1 MTPRTRSSNRD
12 ADYKVY
18 YSNNVPQQIHFP
30 HKRKIVRRPSSPVR
44 DDGKRQM
51 VFLPEKMKGKSVSIV
66 ADSDEDSDEDLE
78 QDEEGGG
85 VPVEPY
91 VKEEEEQ
98 HLTNKKKGKG
108 EKRSSDVMPQDSVED
123 EKPVEP
129 TSKRRRAVVSPKNHR
144 RSKRVAT
151 DADDANDA
159 TATKTT
165 RERTLRRQSTM
176 TQLIDGRKPLPD
188 SEEPDFKPVKQ
199 GSRLSW
205 GRGKSENDRKQRTLT
220 QMVPDLRAQEVVSDE
235 DIDEALSD
243 VEAEQRDSQT
253 YGDAVAQRLAK
264 QGLHRVE
271 GNGAKEQGAAYDIP
285 EDIKQNLRHQDIK
298 KEPTADTQDT
308 PDVVL
313 QSVEDEVDEDYEDCY
328 KPTQFIE
335 APVTRTTRATRR
347 GNVPRAAATGD
358 ASHVSQKQHKT
369 RKARFSL
376 LSTPE
381 KRRVREIPSS
391 QSPADS
397 PLSTQVSP
405 QKLHRSPLKTCS
417 SNPILAPETPSKR
430 KQVTFQMPSRTPI
443 PPPTLRKFESTIQDS
458 EDEDEGLIEEDL
470 PVNKRPKDRSGQLLF
485 SRPEYAPGSTI
496 GADTQAMLDK
506 IDQACADANGEDAM
520 DESRASQESDNLP
533 TLRGHNEP
541 SPELGEPNK
550 SSTGRSSSHPTE
562 SVTVKQEFEYDYD
575 YDNDVSDGDDEDA
588 TILPTT
594 QSDLPNGE
602 GPIPCDATM
611 STEGELPPQTEQLRS
626 TPPVIGE
633 YTQYTC
639 PSTPMV
645 IGDDSSDEENHT
657 SPNPTP
663 PQSSRRQLPP
673 PPSTSI
679 QQSAD
684 PDDSAIQVPRSP
696 EHETQESHSSKAE
709 QQLQNEWL
717 SYSQYVHARPP
728 ESSSMRAAPD
738 AFSYAATPR
747 PPRQTQTTTAPS
759 HQHQASAY
767 HPSQAT
773 TVDEITQRTHTTP
786 RHKRT
791 LQFGSTHTTPH
802 RIPSSQPALFSSPN
816 KPPPLFIPSSFPSPE
831 KAGVEGWGS
840 SSPLLDET
848 GVGMTQATGVGSA
861 WGKSSQWAS
870 LEDFS
875 IPALPP
881 GVDGD
886 GDE

>member
-18 YSNNVPQQIHFP
+18 YSKKVPQQVQFP

-44 DDGKRQM
+44 DDAKRQM
-51 VFLPEKMKGKSVSIV
+51 IFLPEKMKTRDIPVV

-78 QDEEGGG
+78 EDLEDGG
-85 VPVEPY
+85 VPIEPQ

-98 HLTNKKKGKG
+98 PSARKAKGKSK
-108 EKRSSDVMPQDSVED
+108 KRSSDVLPQDSDGD
-123 EKPVEP
+123 EEPVEP
-129 TSKRRRAVVSPKNHR
+129 TSKRRRTVVSPKNHR
-144 RSKRVAT
+144 RSKRVAI

-159 TATKTT
+159 TAIKTN

-176 TQLIDGRKPLPD
+176 TQLVDGRKPLPD
-188 SEEPDFKPVKQ
+188 SEGPEFKPVKQ
-199 GSRLSW
+199 SSRLSW

-220 QMVPDLRAQEVVSDE
+220 QMIPRMRAQEVMSDE
-235 DIDEALSD
+235 DLDEALSD
-243 VEAEQRDSQT
+243 DEAEQRDSQT
-253 YGDAVAQRLAK
+253 YGDAVAQRLAQ
-264 QGLHRVE
+264 QGLHRIE
-271 GNGAKEQGAAYDIP
+271 GNSIKEQEAADDIVGDIQQNS
-285 EDIKQNLRHQDIK
+285 EDQYIK
-298 KEPTADTQDT
+298 KEPTADSQDT
-308 PDVVL
+308 PDVVV
-313 QSVEDEVDEDYEDCY
+313 QSVEDEVDEDCEDSY

-347 GNVPRAAATGD
+347 GNAPRATATGD
-358 ASHVSQKQHKT
+358 ASYGPQKQHKT

-381 KRRVREIPSS
+381 KRRVRVIPSS

-405 QKLHRSPLKTCS
+405 QKLHRSPLKACS
-417 SNPILAPETPSKR
+417 SNPIVAPDTPSKR
-430 KQVTFQMPSRTPI
+430 KQVTFKMPSKTPI

-470 PVNKRPKDRSGQLLF
+470 PANKHRKGEGARSF
-485 SRPEYAPGSTI
+485 SSRLETASGKLI
-496 GADTQAMLDK
+496 GADTQAMLNQ
-506 IDQACADANGEDAM
+506 IDQACADADEEDVVG
-520 DESRASQESDNLP
+520 ESRLSQESDDLP
-533 TLRGHNEP
+533 ALRSHNQP

-550 SSTGRSSSHPTE
+550 SPTGRSSSHSMEP
-562 SVTVKQEFEYDYD
+562 VTVKQKLEYDD
-575 YDNDVSDGDDEDA
+575 DDDEDEDA

-594 QSDLPNGE
+594 QSNLPNDE
-602 GPIPCDATM
+602 SRITSDITT
-611 STEGELPPQTEQLRS
+611 STEGGLPQETEQLRS
-626 TPPVIGE
+626 TPPIIEG
-633 YTQYTC
+633 YPQYTC

-645 IGDDSSDEENHT
+645 INDDSSWEEPYT

-673 PPSTSI
+673 PPSTSM
-679 QQSAD
+679 QPSAD
-684 PDDSAIQVPRSP
+684 LDDPAIQVPRSP

-709 QQLQNEWL
+709 QQLQNEWF

-738 AFSYAATPR
+738 AFSYNATPR
-747 PPRQTQTTTAPS
+747 LPHQTQTTAPPS
-759 HQHQASAY
+759 RQQQQPSAY

-791 LQFGSTHTTPH
+791 QQFGSTHTTPH

-831 KAGVEGWGS
+831 KAWGS
-840 SSPLLDET
+840 SSPLLEG
-848 GVGMTQATGVGSA
+848 GVGMTQATGVGSG

-875 IPALPP
+875 IPAMPP
-881 GVDGD
+881 GVDEEQEEEEEE
-886 GDE
+886 DE

>member
-18 YSNNVPQQIHFP
+18 YSKKVPQQVQFP

-44 DDGKRQM
+44 DDAKRQM
-51 VFLPEKMKGKSVSIV
+51 IFLPEKMKAKSIPVV

-78 QDEEGGG
+78 EDLEDGG
-85 VPVEPY
+85 VPIEPQ
-91 VKEEEEQ
+91 VKEEEE
-98 HLTNKKKGKG
+98 HPSARKTKGKG
-108 EKRSSDVMPQDSVED
+108 KKRSSDILPQDSGED
-123 EKPVEP
+123 EEPVEP
-129 TSKRRRAVVSPKNHR
+129 TSKRRRTVVSPKNHR
-144 RSKRVAT
+144 RSKRVAI

-159 TATKTT
+159 TTIKTT

-176 TQLIDGRKPLPD
+176 TQLVDGRKPLPD
-188 SEEPDFKPVKQ
+188 SEGPDFKPVKQ
-199 GSRLSW
+199 SSRLSW

-220 QMVPDLRAQEVVSDE
+220 QMIPRMRAQEVVSDE
-235 DIDEALSD
+235 DLDEDLNEALSD
-243 VEAEQRDSQT
+243 DEAERDSQT
-253 YGDAVAQRLAK
+253 YGDAVAQRLAQ
-264 QGLHRVE
+264 QGLHRIE
-271 GNGAKEQGAAYDIP
+271 GNSVKEQEAADDIVGDIQQNS
-285 EDIKQNLRHQDIK
+285 EDQYIK
-298 KEPTADTQDT
+298 KEPTADSQDT
-308 PDVVL
+308 PDVLV
-313 QSVEDEVDEDYEDCY
+313 QSVEDEVGENCEASY

-335 APVTRTTRATRR
+335 APATRTTRATRR
-347 GNVPRAAATGD
+347 GNIPPAAATGD
-358 ASHVSQKQHKT
+358 ALYGPQKQHKT

-381 KRRVREIPSS
+381 KRRVRVIPSS

-417 SNPILAPETPSKR
+417 SNPILAPDTPSKR
-430 KQVTFQMPSRTPI
+430 KQVTFKMPSKTPI

-470 PVNKRPKDRSGQLLF
+470 PANKHRKNEGARSF
-485 SRPEYAPGSTI
+485 SSRLETASDKPI
-496 GADTQAMLDK
+496 GADTQAMLHE
-506 IDQACADANGEDAM
+506 IDQACADANEEVVV
-520 DESRASQESDNLP
+520 DESRSSQDSDDLP
-533 TLRGHNEP
+533 ALRGHIEP

-562 SVTVKQEFEYDYD
+562 SVTVKEELEL
-575 YDNDVSDGDDEDA
+575 DNDDDEDEDA

-594 QSDLPNGE
+594 QSNLPNDE
-602 GPIPCDATM
+602 SRIASDVTT
-611 STEGELPPQTEQLRS
+611 STEGGIPQETEQLRS
-626 TPPVIGE
+626 TPPVIEG

-645 IGDDSSDEENHT
+645 INDDSSWEEPYT

-679 QQSAD
+679 QPSAD
-684 PDDSAIQVPRSP
+684 LHDPAIQVPRSP

-709 QQLQNEWL
+709 QQLQNEWF
-717 SYSQYVHARPP
+717 SYSQYVHARPT

-738 AFSYAATPR
+738 AFSYNVTPR
-747 PPRQTQTTTAPS
+747 LPHQTQTTAPPS
-759 HQHQASAY
+759 RQQQPSAY

-791 LQFGSTHTTPH
+791 QQFGSTHTTPH

-816 KPPPLFIPSSFPSPE
+816 KPPPPLFIPSSFPSPE
-831 KAGVEGWGS
+831 KAWGS
-840 SSPLLDET
+840 SSPLLDG
-848 GVGMTQATGVGSA
+848 GVGMTQATGVGSG

-875 IPALPP
+875 IPAMPP
-881 GVDGD
+881 GVDEEQEEE
-886 GDE
+886 DE

>member
-18 YSNNVPQQIHFP
+18 YSKKVPQQVQFP

-44 DDGKRQM
+44 DDAKRQM
-51 VFLPEKMKGKSVSIV
+51 IFLPEKMKTRDIPVV

-78 QDEEGGG
+78 EDLEDGG
-85 VPVEPY
+85 VPIEPQ

-98 HLTNKKKGKG
+98 PSARKAKGKSK
-108 EKRSSDVMPQDSVED
+108 KRSSDVLPQDSDGD
-123 EKPVEP
+123 EEPVEP
-129 TSKRRRAVVSPKNHR
+129 TSKRRRTVVSPKNHR
-144 RSKRVAT
+144 RSKRVAI

-159 TATKTT
+159 TAIKTN

-176 TQLIDGRKPLPD
+176 TQLVDGRKPLPD
-188 SEEPDFKPVKQ
+188 SEGPEFKPVKQ
-199 GSRLSW
+199 SSRLSW

-220 QMVPDLRAQEVVSDE
+220 QMIPRMRAQEVMSDE
-235 DIDEALSD
+235 DLDEALSD
-243 VEAEQRDSQT
+243 DEAEQRDSQT
-253 YGDAVAQRLAK
+253 YGDAVAQRLAQ
-264 QGLHRVE
+264 QGLHRIE
-271 GNGAKEQGAAYDIP
+271 GNSVKEQEAADDIVRDIQQNS
-285 EDIKQNLRHQDIK
+285 EDQYIK
-298 KEPTADTQDT
+298 KEPTADSQDT
-308 PDVVL
+308 PDVVV
-313 QSVEDEVDEDYEDCY
+313 QSVEDEVGEDCEDSY

-335 APVTRTTRATRR
+335 APVTRTTRTTRR
-347 GNVPRAAATGD
+347 GNVPPATATGD
-358 ASHVSQKQHKT
+358 ASYGPQKQHKT

-381 KRRVREIPSS
+381 KRRVRVIPSS

-405 QKLHRSPLKTCS
+405 QKLHRSPLKACS
-417 SNPILAPETPSKR
+417 SNPILAPDTPSKR
-430 KQVTFQMPSRTPI
+430 KQVTFKMPSKTPI

-470 PVNKRPKDRSGQLLF
+470 PANKHRKDEGARSF
-485 SRPEYAPGSTI
+485 SSRLETASGKLI
-496 GADTQAMLDK
+496 GADTQAMLHE
-506 IDQACADANGEDAM
+506 IDQACADANEEVVV
-520 DESRASQESDNLP
+520 DESRSSQNSDDLP
-533 TLRGHNEP
+533 ALRGHNQP

-550 SSTGRSSSHPTE
+550 SSTVRSSSHSMEP
-562 SVTVKQEFEYDYD
+562 VTVKQELEYDD
-575 YDNDVSDGDDEDA
+575 DDDEDEDA

-594 QSDLPNGE
+594 QSNLPNDE
-602 GPIPCDATM
+602 SRIASDITT
-611 STEGELPPQTEQLRS
+611 STEGGLPQETEQLRS
-626 TPPVIGE
+626 TPPVIEE
-633 YTQYTC
+633 YPQYTC

-645 IGDDSSDEENHT
+645 INDDSSWEEPYT

-673 PPSTSI
+673 PPSTLV
-679 QQSAD
+679 QPSAD
-684 PDDSAIQVPRSP
+684 LDDPAIQVPRSP

-709 QQLQNEWL
+709 QQLQNEWF

-738 AFSYAATPR
+738 AFSYNATPR
-747 PPRQTQTTTAPS
+747 LPHQTQTTAPPS
-759 HQHQASAY
+759 RQQQQQPSAY

-791 LQFGSTHTTPH
+791 QQFGSTHTTPH

-831 KAGVEGWGS
+831 KAWGS
-840 SSPLLDET
+840 SSPLLDG
-848 GVGMTQATGVGSA
+848 GVGMTQATGVGSG

-875 IPALPP
+875 IPAMPP
-881 GVDGD
+881 GVDEEQEEEEEE
-886 GDE
+886 DE